1 MTTADMERT
10 CWDFVRKRKVSAG
23 AYAGMAPKAKL
34 VVGKVLDKDG
44 NGDVSHVMKGIEWIL
59 KERKKYGIR
68 IVNISVGTNPGLAK
82 KQKELLLDA
91 VELLWDTGLTVVVSA
106 GNYGPEEGT
115 VAVPGNSR
123 KVITVGVP
131 DSNLPYSRKSRK
143 SLNYSGRGPTG
154 ECVVKPD
161 VFAPGTGV
169 VSCNSMYGM
178 SGEHPYIMKT
188 GTSMALRLSR
198 EPLPVCC
205 QSTLI

>member
-1 MTTADMERT
+1 M
-10 CWDFVRKRKVSAG
+10 
-23 AYAGMAPKAKL
+23 
-34 VVGKVLDKDG
+34 
-44 NGDVSHVMKGIEWIL
+44 
-59 KERKKYGIR
+59 
-68 IVNISVGTNPGLAK
+68 NISVGTNPGLAK

-188 GTSMALRLSR
+188 GTSMAAPVVSGAAACPLSKYPDMTNVEIKLKLRESCVKMKGTESGWGMLHVGR
-198 EPLPVCC
+198 LLGCDKV
-205 QSTLI
+205 